1 VTPVE
6 FLAMLVPHIALR
18 YEVRIRTYGALSTT
32 IRKRFGWIQKDDG
45 EGSATDVIRV
55 DEESEFVR
63 VRKRNWARLISK
75 VWKDDP
81 EICPECGSKLEVLS
95 AISSPAQDDV
105 IERILRCRGEWPSG
119 LRAVALRLRDQ
130 PSSATTLRAVPA
142 LSGRSPLAR
151 SRLTPRGS
159 ASAHRVGH
167 QSSSRC
173 FQSRGVGFR
182 SGIPGTK
189 IKTRLVT
196 RGTT

>member
-1 VTPVE
+1 
-6 FLAMLVPHIALR
+6 
-18 YEVRIRTYGALSTT
+18 
-32 IRKRFGWIQKDDG
+32 
-45 EGSATDVIRV
+45 VITV
-55 DEESEFVR
+55 DEEDEESEFVK
-63 VRKRNWARLISK
+63 VRKRNWARLIAK
-75 VWKDDP
+75 VWKEDP

-105 IERILRCRGEWPSG
+105 IEKILRCRGEWPCG

-142 LSGRSPLAR
+142 LSGRSPLAS

-159 ASAHRVGH
+159 ASARRVGH

-173 FQSRGVGFR
+173 FQSQSRGVGFR
-182 SGIPGTK
+182 SGIPRTK

>member
-1 VTPVE
+1 MITVDE
-6 FLAMLVPHIALR
+6 
-18 YEVRIRTYGALSTT
+18 E
-32 IRKRFGWIQKDDG
+32 
-45 EGSATDVIRV
+45 

-63 VRKRNWARLISK
+63 VRKRNWARLIAR

-95 AISSPAQDDV
+95 AFVARQLASQSSPAQDDV
-105 IERILRCRGEWPSG
+105 IERILRCRGEWPCG

-159 ASAHRVGH
+159 ASARRVGH

-173 FQSRGVGFR
+173 FQSRAVGFR
-182 SGIPGTK
+182 SAIPRTK

-196 RGTT
+196 RGWSDTLNVQSVNSRASPRPAMRGTT